1 MAAATIEIGATIT
14 VGDLAEKLSVP
25 VTTLIGELFKNG
37 MMITVNETVDFDT
50 AQIIVGELD
59 LDIEITRKQD
69 SPDEVVKRE
78 KSSADPNAK
87 DRPPVIAV
95 MGHVDHGKTSLLDK
109 IRGGHVADGESG
121 GITQHISAYQID
133 HPLSSGPK
141 GSKTHRKITFLD
153 TPGHEAFAALREHGA
168 LLTDLVVIVVAA
180 DDGIK
185 PQTLEAIRFAKK
197 AGVKMIV
204 AANKMDKEGANL
216 DRLKGQLS
224 ENQLMPEDYGGD
236 IAVMPVSA
244 MTGKGV
250 DELIDMILLSTD
262 VEELKALS
270 TGPAKGLVIESRMEQ
285 GRGPIAVALVE
296 HGLLKQ
302 GDFLVAGS
310 AYGKARTVHDTEGK
324 IIKTAGPSTPVLIS
338 GFKSLPDFGDVF
350 EVVKSEK
357 EAIKVAEKN
366 TAEKDNSGKSS
377 NVSDS
382 ELLRIITQ
390 KNKLQELNVVVKADV
405 QGSLTSVIDSLKTI
419 GTSEVAVRIVSSGV
433 GAINDS
439 DLYTASTSDAILY
452 GFHVAFPQGL
462 KQTASRDKISVRLY
476 DVIYELLDDATQELS
491 DLLAPEV
498 IEKDLGR
505 LKVKK
510 VFKTTQKEIIAGGEV
525 TVGTIAV
532 PAKVKITRDKEVI
545 AEVEAT
551 RLQRGPQEV
560 KAVEKGEECGVTIST
575 ESKIN
580 LQEGDNLE
588 FFTRELKERTL

>member
-14 VGDLAEKLSVP
+14 VGDLAEKLSVT
-25 VTTLIGELFKNG
+25 VSSLIGELFKNG

-50 AQIIVGELD
+50 AQIIVGELG
-59 LDIEITRKQD
+59 LDIELTTKQD

-78 KSSADPNAK
+78 KSSLDPNAV

-109 IRGGHVADGESG
+109 IRGGNVADGESG

-133 HPLSSGPK
+133 HKAK
-141 GSKTHRKITFLD
+141 GSKTSRRITFLD

-197 AGVKMIV
+197 AGVKIIV

-216 DRLKGQLS
+216 DRLRGQLS

-244 MTGKGV
+244 MTGAGIP
-250 DELIDMILLSTD
+250 ELIDMILLTTD
-262 VEELKALS
+262 VEELKALNK
-270 TGPAKGLVIESRMEQ
+270 GLAKGLVIESRMET

-296 HGLLKQ
+296 HGELKQ

-310 AYGKARTVHDTEGK
+310 AYGKARTVHDTNGGN
-324 IIKTAGPSTPVLIS
+324 IKTAGPSTPVLIS

-357 EAIKVAEKN
+357 EAIKIAEKN
-366 TAEKDNSGKSS
+366 ATEKNNSGKSS

-382 ELLRIITQ
+382 ELLRIISQ
-390 KNKLQELNVVVKADV
+390 KNKLQELNIVVKADV
-405 QGSLTSVIDSLKTI
+405 QGSLTSVLDSLKTI
-419 GTSEVAVRIVSSGV
+419 GTSEVAVRVVSSGV

-439 DLYTASTSDAILY
+439 DLYTASTSNAILY
-452 GFHVAFPQGL
+452 GFHVSFPQGL

-575 ESKIN
+575 DSKIN
-580 LQEGDNLE
+580 LQEGDHLE

>member
-1 MAAATIEIGATIT
+1 MAAATIEIPQAIT

-59 LDIEITRKQD
+59 LDIELTSKKD
-69 SPDEVVKRE
+69 APDEVVKRE
-78 KSSADPNAK
+78 KSSIDPNAV

-133 HPLSSGPK
+133 HTVK
-141 GSKTHRKITFLD
+141 GSKDSRRITFLD

-216 DRLKGQLS
+216 DRLKSQLA

-236 IAVMPVSA
+236 VAVMPVSA
-244 MTGKGV
+244 MTGAGV
-250 DELIDMILLSTD
+250 PELIDMILLSTD

-270 TGPAKGLVIESRMEQ
+270 KGPARGLVIESHMEQ
-285 GRGPIAVALVE
+285 GRGPIAITLIE
-296 HGLLKQ
+296 HGELKQ
-302 GDFLVAGS
+302 GDYLVAGA
-310 AYGKARTVHDTEGK
+310 AYGKARTIHSTDGK
-324 IIKTAGPSTPVLIS
+324 LIKLAGPSTPVLIS
-338 GFKSLPDFGDVF
+338 GFKDLPDFGDIF
-350 EVVKSEK
+350 EVVKNEK
-357 EAIKVAEKN
+357 EAKKMAAKYAE
-366 TAEKDNSGKSS
+366 EQENSGKSS

-382 ELLRIITQ
+382 ELLRIISQ
-390 KNKLQELNVVVKADV
+390 KNKLQELNVIVKADV

-439 DLYTASTSDAILY
+439 DLYAASTSDAILY
-452 GFHVAFPQGL
+452 GFNVSFPQGL
-462 KQTASRDKISVRLY
+462 RQIASRDKIDVQLY
-476 DVIYELLDDATQELS
+476 DVIYELLDNATAKLS

>member
-1 MAAATIEIGATIT
+1 MASATIEIGATIN

-59 LDIEITRKQD
+59 LDIELTSKKD
-69 SPDEVVKRE
+69 APDEVVKRD
-78 KSSADPNAK
+78 KSSIDPNAV

-95 MGHVDHGKTSLLDK
+95 MGHVDHGKTSLLDN

-133 HPLSSGPK
+133 HTVK
-141 GSKTHRKITFLD
+141 GSKDSRRITFLD

-197 AGVKMIV
+197 AGVKIIV

-250 DELIDMILLSTD
+250 PELIDMILLSTD
-262 VEELKALS
+262 VEELKALAK
-270 TGPAKGLVIESRMEQ
+270 GPATGLVIESRMET

-296 HGLLKQ
+296 HGELKQ

-310 AYGKARTVHDTEGK
+310 VYGKARTIHDTNGSK
-324 IIKTAGPSTPVLIS
+324 IKAAGPSTPVLIS
-338 GFKSLPDFGDVF
+338 GFKSLPDFGDIF
-350 EVVKSEK
+350 QTVKSEK
-357 EAIKVAEKN
+357 EAIKIAEKN
-366 TAEKDNSGKSS
+366 TAEKDNGGKSS

-382 ELLRIITQ
+382 ELLRIISQ
-390 KNKLQELNVVVKADV
+390 KNKLQELNIVVKADV
-405 QGSLTSVIDSLKTI
+405 QGSLTSVLDSLKTI
-419 GTSEVAVRIVSSGV
+419 GTSEVAVRVVSSGV

-510 VFKTTQKEIIAGGEV
+510 VFKTTQKEIITGGEV
-525 TVGTIAV
+525 TVGTIAA

-560 KAVEKGEECGVTIST
+560 KMVEKGEECGVTLST
-575 ESKIN
+575 DSKLN